1 MDKKLL
7 YSLLAFA
14 AIICTISLM
23 VFLLSPFL
31 GSIVWAF
38 VLALAANPIHRRI
51 LKLFKGRQNIAA
63 FCSAALVFLFLAV
76 PFFLL
81 SLIFAGQAFDVLS
94 SLEDDIQKGQIPIVK
109 QVAENPAINNY
120 IEKARPYLKDADINS
135 ISMATMKGVWNFLAL
150 ISKKLT
156 LNIFSAIFQFFMTI
170 LLLFF
175 AFRDGETILK
185 TLWEIVPLKDSDKA
199 KIEDIVKRVVGA
211 VLYGIVLACV
221 AQGTLGGIGFAIA
234 GLPAPVFY
242 GAIMTICAFVPVV
255 GPALVWAPA
264 VIYLFVIGDTGN
276 AVFLLIWCL
285 TVVSCIDNVIR
296 PIYISGKSKI
306 PLPIIVL
313 GVLGGLMTLGFLGI
327 ILGPLLFS
335 LFVEAIRIYKEEI
348 LHPSPQAETENIKA

>member
-234 GLPAPVFY
+234 GLPALSFTGDNDYLRVRSGRRP
-242 GAIMTICAFVPVV
+242 GACMGTSCY
-255 GPALVWAPA
+255 L
-264 VIYLFVIGDTGN
+264 LFVIGDTGN

-306 PLPIIVL
+306 PLPIIVR
-313 GVLGGLMTLGFLGI
+313 GSWGG
-327 ILGPLLFS
+327 
-335 LFVEAIRIYKEEI
+335 
-348 LHPSPQAETENIKA
+348 